1 MKQGGREQTKL
12 GKKLEIR
19 KTESYK
25 LLLGI
30 Q

>member
-1 MKQGGREQTKL
+1 MKHGGREQSKL
-12 GKKLEIR
+12 GKKLEIG